1 MEKYKSHILF
11 YSLETNSNLF
21 ELKLKSKYPLWD
33 ILRFHIWT
41 KISNNDAD
49 IFSNNKTTK
58 GSIKNILKAIFS
70 LRIILFNKFDNLF
83 YTCSRIPNEQNEYF
97 DPYFEKI
104 KNYVRGKWVCY
115 ETIIGKNKYANNV
128 IIFDCI
134 SYFKKIFNFIF
145 KLIALF
151 DNSHSTEISSI
162 VNTCNNHYKK
172 KIISEFEIKM
182 LIIHFNFELLCYKF
196 IFKIFGLKNIFYYG
210 YSKSLVQAA
219 IDLNIPC
226 FEFQHGEITDT
237 TVCYIYPDNIKNYIS
252 PKILFTYSEFWTI
265 NKNIPYNCV
274 PVGSVNNYSIKLKEV
289 EIENSTVI
297 LSSPYQAAE
306 LIELAK
312 RLSLADSNLYIYF
325 KLHPMEFENFDYY
338 KFGFSQYKRIILID
352 IKLNFFDILS
362 LSNDFILIYSTTL
375 YELIQFKKNAYIYE
389 NSNFS
394 QKELFIEDLDVPIFD
409 TPESFL
415 NLRNSN
421 NTNSTKNLN
430 LFKPFNQDLFKS
442 SI

>member
-1 MEKYKSHILF
+1 MEKDKPHVLF

-21 ELKLKSKYPLWD
+21 ELKFKKKYPLWD
-33 ILRFHIWT
+33 VLRFHVWS
-41 KISNNDAD
+41 KVSNNDPE

-58 GSIKNILKAIFS
+58 GSIKNIIKVIFS

-237 TVCYIYPDNIKNYIS
+237 TVCYIYPKNVNNFIS
-252 PKILFTYSEFWTI
+252 PNILFTYSEIWTN
-265 NKNIPYNCV
+265 NKNIPYQCI
-274 PVGSVNNYSIKLKEV
+274 PVGSVNNYSIKLKE
-289 EIENSTVI
+289 IELDNSIVI
-297 LSSPYQAAE
+297 ISSPYQSE
-306 LIELAK
+306 SLVKLAIK
-312 RLSLADSNLYIYF
+312 LSIVDPTLCIHF
-325 KLHPMEFENFDYY
+325 KLHPMEFQKYDYY
-338 KFGFSQYKRIILID
+338 KLRFNEYKMINLVD
-352 IKLNFFDILS
+352 IKMNIFEVLS
-362 LSNDFILIYSTTL
+362 LSKDFILIYSTTL
-375 YELIQFKKNAYIYE
+375 YEIIHFNKNAYIYKS
-389 NSNFS
+389 SNIF
-394 QKELFIEDLDVPIFD
+394 QEGLFIGDIQAPIFD
-409 TPESFL
+409 TPETFFTFR
-415 NLRNSN
+415 NLSKFNS
-421 NTNSTKNLN
+421 SIKVD
-430 LFKPFNQDLFKS
+430 LFKPFDQELFKL